1 MLAACLLFGWTTSAQ
16 AATTDEAE
24 LSALYSAIFTD
35 SDQDPADDADAD
47 VDALENIWCCVPAN
61 AACVSTT
68 KDKCLK
74 KVTEDG
80 YEGTVHATY
89 LACTQAGCK

>member
-1 MLAACLLFGWTTSAQ
+1 MTAE
-16 AATTDEAE
+16 EAE
-24 LSALYSAIFTD
+24 LTALYNAIFVDVEPEPTPD
-35 SDQDPADDADAD
+35 EDADA
-47 VDALENIWCCVPAN
+47 AAAENIWCCVPSS
-61 AACVSTT
+61 AACVSTS

-74 KVTEDG
+74 KVADDG